1 MPTTDN
7 EEEELRTVAL
17 QNAQSILVARRRAEE
32 ALRKQSE
39 WLRVTLA
46 SIGDGVISTDAQG
59 LVTFMN
65 VVAESLTGWPCD
77 EALGRPLPEVFHIVN
92 EQTLEPVDNPAFR
105 ALREGAVVGLA
116 NHTVLIA
123 RDGSQLPIDDSAA
136 PIRDEAGGVAGAV
149 LVFRDVTERRL
160 EEERERRLLEEAA
173 IANAKFRAFFEQGA
187 LFAGIMDVDG
197 TIIEPN
203 RLSWEGCGFTRE
215 QVIGKPF
222 WAGPW
227 WARSADLVER
237 IRAGSAQAAAGE
249 MFRAEMPYFVADG
262 SQRIADVIIQPI
274 KDEAGR
280 IVFLAPTGTDITVRK
295 EAEQALRAS
304 EEFSRTVIESSPD
317 RIAVLDLDGRLLMKN
332 TSGMSLME
340 MDDIAL
346 FLGRQWVDL
355 WPEESRSL
363 VRKAMAD
370 AYAGA
375 TGHFRGLGPTVKGTP
390 KMWDVIVTPVR
401 DGDGRIARLV
411 ASSRDVTG
419 LMAIEADR
427 ERLLAEE
434 RHAREIAEAAS
445 RAKDEFLA
453 TVSHELRTPLNAILG
468 WARLLSGGKLDD
480 QMEARGLKAIEQNA
494 RAQAQLIED
503 LLDVSRI
510 ISGKFR
516 LNNQPTQ
523 ISRTIEAAIDSVRPT
538 AEAKGVRLQVVL
550 DPDAGPV
557 SGDAGRLQQ
566 VVWNLLSNAVK
577 FTPRGGQ
584 VQVRLMRINSHI
596 ELIVTDTGQGIG
608 AELLPRVFDRF
619 WQADGSSTRTHGGL
633 GLGLALV
640 RHIIEL
646 HGGSVAAYSP
656 GQDKGATFT
665 VRLPLMVIHAKP
677 DDNERVHP
685 RVSGDGAL
693 RFDSSL
699 SLEAVKVLVVD
710 DEPETLLL
718 LSTVLT
724 RCGAY
729 VKTASSAEE
738 GFREV
743 QRWLPDV
750 IVSDIGMPGE
760 DGYSFIARVKTWMRE
775 TGTWIPAMALTA
787 YARAEDRMRA
797 LAAGYQIHVAKP
809 VEPAELV
816 AVLVSLVERP
826 TTPWGTGR

>member
-1 MPTTDN
+1 MPTKDN

-46 SIGDGVISTDAQG
+46 SIGDAVISTDAEG
-59 LVTFMN
+59 RVTFMN
-65 VVAESLTGWPCD
+65 VVAEALTGWPSA
-77 EALGRPLPEVFHIVN
+77 EAFGHPLPEVFHLVN
-92 EQTLEPVDNPAFR
+92 EQTLEAVDNPALR

-123 RDGSQLPIDDSAA
+123 RDGSQRPIDDSAA
-136 PIRDEAGGVAGAV
+136 PIRDDQGEIVGVV
-149 LVFRDVTERRL
+149 LVFRDVAARKEV
-160 EEERERRLLEEAA
+160 EEA
-173 IANAKFRAFFEQGA
+173 
-187 LFAGIMDVDG
+187 
-197 TIIEPN
+197 
-203 RLSWEGCGFTRE
+203 
-215 QVIGKPF
+215 
-222 WAGPW
+222 
-227 WARSADLVER
+227 
-237 IRAGSAQAAAGE
+237 
-249 MFRAEMPYFVADG
+249 
-262 SQRIADVIIQPI
+262 
-274 KDEAGR
+274 
-280 IVFLAPTGTDITVRK
+280 
-295 EAEQALRAS
+295 LRGS
-304 EEFSRTVIESSPD
+304 EEFNRSILESSPD
-317 RIAVLDLDGRLLMKN
+317 CIKVLDLQGRLMLIN
-332 TSGMSLME
+332 PPCLCLME
-340 MDDIAL
+340 AEDSAA
-346 FLGRQWVDL
+346 FLGREWGEL
-355 WPEESRSL
+355 WPEESRPL
-363 VRKAMAD
+363 VRQAMAE
-370 AYAGA
+370 ASLGGTNRFQA
-375 TGHFRGLGPTVKGTP
+375 FRPTAKGTP
-390 KMWDVIVTPVR
+390 KWWDVIVAPVH
-401 DGDGRIARLV
+401 DAGGRVARLV
-411 ASSRDVTG
+411 ATSRDITERK
-419 LMAIEADR
+419 AIEADR
-427 ERLLAEE
+427 ERLLVHEQK
-434 RHAREIAEAAS
+434 AREIAEAAS

-523 ISRTIEAAIDSVRPT
+523 IARTIEAAIDSVRPT

-550 DPDAGPV
+550 DPGAGPV

-584 VQVRLMRINSHI
+584 VQVRLMPIDSHI

-608 AELLPRVFDRF
+608 PELLPRVFDRF

-646 HGGSVAAYSP
+646 HGGSVAADSP

-677 DDNERVHP
+677 SDNERVHP

-693 RFDSSL
+693 HFDSSL

-743 QRWLPDV
+743 KRWLPDV

-787 YARAEDRMRA
+787 YARAEDRMKA
-797 LAAGYQIHVAKP
+797 LASGYQIHVAKP

-826 TTPWGTGR
+826 TTPWAAGR

>member
-65 VVAESLTGWPCD
+65 VVAESLTGWPSD